1 MFSSKS
7 HLFFDLDHTLWDY
20 EACSNETLEE
30 LWLAYGLNER
40 GVPLNSFLQKFSEV
54 NEELWRQL
62 HAGEIN
68 KDVIRNDRF
77 PAILSALAITDN
89 GIAIKMQHEYI
100 NVCPTKPYLID
111 GALELLESISGK
123 YGLHIITNG
132 FDEIQGVKLRSG
144 GIDHFFEEVIT
155 SGRAGYQKPD
165 KQIFDFA
172 IKETNTRPEE
182 ALMIGDNPISD
193 IEGAYLAGIDQVFFN
208 PDNQKCPVTPTL
220 EIKSLTELL
229 KYV

>member
-1 MFSSKS
+1 MFRNKT

-30 LWLAYGLNER
+30 LWIDYSLSEK
-40 GVPLNSFLQKFSEV
+40 GVPLRSFLQKFSEI
-54 NEELWRQL
+54 NEDLWRQL

-77 PAILSALAITDN
+77 PMILSELAIADN
-89 GIAIKMQHEYI
+89 GIAIKMQQEYI

-111 GALELLESISGK
+111 GALELLESLSGK

-144 GIDHFFEEVIT
+144 GIEHFFEEVIT
-155 SGRAGYQKPD
+155 SGRAGYQKPE
-165 KQIFDFA
+165 KQIFDYA
-172 IKETNTRPEE
+172 IKKANAQHENS
-182 ALMIGDNPISD
+182 LMIGDNPISD

-208 PDNQKCPVTPTL
+208 PDNQKCPVKPTL
-220 EIKSLTELL
+220 EIKSLRELL
-229 KYV
+229 EHV

>member
-1 MFSSKS
+1 MFHSKS

-30 LWLAYGLNER
+30 LWLAYGLNEK

-89 GIAIKMQHEYI
+89 GMAIDMQHEYI

-132 FDEIQGVKLRSG
+132 FDEIQGVKLSSSG
-144 GIDHFFEEVIT
+144 IEHFFEEVIT
-155 SGRAGYQKPD
+155 SGRAGYQKPE

-172 IKETNTRPEE
+172 LKEANTNAEE
-182 ALMIGDNPISD
+182 SLMIGDNPISD

-208 PDNQKCPVTPTL
+208 PFNQDCPITPTL
-220 EIKSLTELL
+220 EIKSLRELFE
-229 KYV
+229 YV